1 MIQKQK
7 LKLDSRRLMFVRC
20 VLLLVVGA
28 ICFFAS
34 SGSASAQVVELSD
47 IKGPLLDEQPF
58 DLLFLDKASD
68 NVIIRIIPIEDIKL
82 PFPVEGDLKFEFREE
97 SEFVLKVPYKH
108 IEKYVTFNELL
119 LEEANQLLDENDFA
133 PALRNLLYVYD
144 NGGARDPQIVNQL
157 RACLFKDAAVN
168 LKSGKYELA
177 LSIFE
182 DLYEKDPSFQVPEFD
197 KSLIELIMQSYDGV
211 LQKRFDLGDADY
223 VRNSLDGIDRRF
235 GERVQDYTAQWRGR
249 FADKAREVLR
259 QAQEAAASGDGRE
272 AHYLSRLAERI
283 ESGMPETRA
292 LQTELTR
299 QFPLIVVA
307 VNQPAG
313 DANPN
318 RLEHWGSRRVG
329 RLTQRTLIEMAGL
342 SDEGGRYQFLNGT
355 FERTDNLGLEFVFR
369 LDETPPDLTPETTA
383 NRISSRLLDHAN
395 PDSPNYLAAWAK
407 VIDRISLQGDEVKIT
422 LRRPFVRPSALLRFP
437 FHDRVANG
445 QPVQDGVYAMTSQT
459 DTEATFEFNSELYRR
474 DEDKQTPVIIEE
486 YYRSSSDASDAL
498 MRGKV
503 DVVDRLALADV
514 RKLKNE
520 RDIEVRAYAIPTV
533 HFLVPKI
540 RGYYDDVPQLI
551 QGLSH
556 GVDREGIVGRV
567 LGGENIDGCEPL
579 SGPFPIGTDEYD
591 QVSYGY
597 DLRVKTLQ
605 YNRQL
610 AMVLVELAK
619 EIKQKSL
626 KKTEGPDFILDKPT
640 IVLAH
645 PASSTASIACLNIK
659 QAWDALGV
667 TTTLRELDETIS
679 YPNDDN
685 WDMLYV
691 EAAIEEPLT
700 DATRLMGP
708 AGLAKSVS
716 APIEQSLQKLGYSE
730 TWQGACRALRQVH
743 RQVANDLSVIP
754 LYQVKEHFAFRKNV
768 YGLGRGLIHLYQ
780 NVNRWRIEGFTV
792 ETEAASR

>member
-1 MIQKQK
+1 MAHC
-7 LKLDSRRLMFVRC
+7 LTCLLAC
-20 VLLLVVGA
+20 VICIVG
-28 ICFFAS
+28 S
-34 SGSASAQVVELSD
+34 SESALAQVIKLSD
-47 IKGPLLDEQPF
+47 IEGPLLDEQPF

-68 NVIIRIIPIEDIKL
+68 NVIIRIVPIENIKR
-82 PFPVEGDLKFEFREE
+82 PFPTEGDLKFEYREE

-108 IEKYVTFNELL
+108 IDKYVTFNELL
-119 LEEANQLLDENDFA
+119 LDEANRLLDNNEFA

-144 NGGARDPQIVNQL
+144 NGGSQNPEIVNQL

-197 KSLIELIMQSYDGV
+197 KSLLELILESYDGI

-223 VRNSLDGIDRRF
+223 VRESLDGIDRRF
-235 GERVQDYTAQWRGR
+235 GERVEDYTNKWRSR
-249 FADKAREVLR
+249 FAAKARQVLQQSR
-259 QAQEAAASGDGRE
+259 DAAAAGDGRK

-283 ESGMPETRA
+283 QAGMPETKA
-292 LQTELTR
+292 LQVELTR

-313 DANPN
+313 DADPN
-318 RLEHWGSRRVG
+318 QIEHWGSRRVG
-329 RLTQRTLIEMAGL
+329 RLTQRTLIEMTGL
-342 SDEGGRYQFLNGT
+342 TDEGGRYQFLNGT

-369 LDETPPDLTPETTA
+369 LNESPSPLTPEITA

-407 VIDRISLQGDEVKIT
+407 VVDRISLEGDEVKIK
-422 LRRPFVRPSALLRFP
+422 LRRPFVRPSALLKFP
-437 FHDRVANG
+437 FHNRLENEM
-445 QPVQDGVYAMTSQT
+445 PMQDGIYSMTSQT
-459 DTEATFEFNSELYRR
+459 ETEATFEFNDLFPRE
-474 DEDKQTPVIIEE
+474 EDKQTPVIIEE
-486 YYRSSSDASDAL
+486 YYRSSSNASDAL
-498 MRGKV
+498 IRGKV
-503 DVVDRLALADV
+503 DVIDRLALADV
-514 RKLKNE
+514 RKLEGE
-520 RDIEVRAYAIPTV
+520 RDIEVRSYAIPTV

-540 RGYYDDVPQLI
+540 RGYYDGVPQLI

-556 GVDREGIVGRV
+556 GIDRDGIVGRV

-597 DLRVKTLQ
+597 DLRVKSLK

-626 KKTEGPDFILDKPT
+626 RETEGADFNLEKPAL
-640 IVLAH
+640 VLAH
-645 PASSTASIACLNIK
+645 PASSTASIACLNIQ
-659 QAWDALGV
+659 QAWESLGV
-667 TTTLRELDETIS
+667 STTLRELDETIS

-708 AGLAKSVS
+708 HGLANSVS
-716 APIEQSLQKLGYSE
+716 APIEQLLQKLGYSE
-730 TWQGACRALRQVH
+730 TWREACRSLRQIH
-743 RQVANDLSVIP
+743 RQIANDLSVIP

-780 NVNRWRIEGFTV
+780 NVNRWRIEGFTI
-792 ETEAASR
+792 ETEAASK